1 MHVRRLLFAV
11 AAVSAGLVSFP
22 LHSAPTA
29 EAPLP
34 DKVDFNR
41 DVRPIFAETC
51 YQCHGPDKGHRK
63 AGLRLDTREGIF
75 GKDGG
80 VVAGKP
86 AESELYLRLVTNDAD
101 ERMPQAESNK
111 TLTPRQIAL
120 VKKWIEQGAEYKGH
134 WAYAKPVRPEPP
146 AAVEPGFVRNPVDRF
161 VLAKLKEVGLNHAP
175 EADRVT
181 LIRRLSFDLTG
192 LPPTRAEVEAFVADR
207 SPDAYEKVVDRLL
220 ASPHYGERMAMY
232 WLDLVRF
239 ADTIGYHSDNPMN
252 VAPYRDYVIR
262 SFNENRHFDRFTVE
276 QLAGD
281 LLPDA
286 TQEQRIASAYNRLL
300 QTTEEGGAQPKE
312 YEAKYAADRVRNV
325 SAVWLGS
332 TMGCCQCHDHKFDP
346 FTLRDF
352 YSLAAFFA
360 DVKEAAVGRREAG
373 MPVPNTAQA
382 AELKRLDAE
391 LVAARA
397 ALQISSPELA
407 AAQAAWEREQASPHS
422 TVAWSVMHP
431 TKVSA
436 TRGAILTTQP
446 DDTVKAS
453 GTTPDK
459 GAYTVTAR
467 PALKGVSAVRLEV
480 FSGKDLPASGPGLA
494 SNGNFVL
501 TQFKVRAAGKLVKLA
516 RANADFSQDGHP
528 VASAIDGK
536 GGTGWAILPQ
546 VGKPHVVVFELE
558 QPLADPDPEL
568 TVTLEFHSAF
578 AQHAIGNFRLAVT
591 ASANPAGPLALPD
604 EVKSALA
611 AAADKRTKEQKK
623 ALDSYYRTVAP
634 LLAPERAKVAEL
646 EKRHAELTNAIPK
659 CLVTVTGPPRT
670 VRVLARGNWLDDSG
684 EVVAPAV
691 PQSLGKLTS
700 KDRLTRLD
708 LARWIASADNPLTA
722 CVLVNRLWKLYFG
735 QGLSKTLED
744 VGSQGEWPT
753 HPELLDWLA
762 GEFVARDWDVKA
774 VVRLLVT
781 SGTYRQSSQP
791 TDRQKEVDP
800 YNRYLARQSRFRLD
814 AEVVRDNAL
823 AVSGLLN
830 PQVGGASVFPYQPA
844 GYWAALNF
852 PTREWHNDN
861 GDKLYRRGMYTHWQ
875 RSFPQPS
882 LLAFDAPSREECTV
896 DRPRSNIPQQA
907 LVLLNDPT
915 YVEAARVF
923 AERTLKEGGAS
934 PDARIVWAFT
944 EVVSRAPTADE
955 ARVLAEL
962 YGKHKAQYA
971 ADRESAVKLV
981 HTGAHPLLPQDDP
994 VELAAWTSVARVLLN
1009 LHETVTRP

>member
-1 MHVRRLLFAV
+1 MHVRRLLFAL
-11 AAVSAGLVSFP
+11 AAVWAGLAALASRG
-22 LHSAPTA
+22 APPA

-34 DKVDFNR
+34 DRVDFNR
-41 DVRPIFAETC
+41 DVRPIFSEAC
-51 YQCHGPDKGHRK
+51 YQCHGPDKNHRK

-75 GKDGG
+75 GKRGG
-80 VVAGKP
+80 VVPGKP
-86 AESELYLRLVTNDAD
+86 AESEVYLRLVAAD
-101 ERMPQAESNK
+101 PAERMPQAESDK
-111 TLTPRQIAL
+111 KLTPRQVAL
-120 VKKWIEQGAEYKGH
+120 VKKWIEQGAEYRGH
-134 WAYAKPVRPEPP
+134 WAYEKPVRPAVPP
-146 AAVEPGFVRNPVDRF
+146 VAEKTFVRNPVDHF
-161 VLAKLKEVGLNHAP
+161 VLAKLREVGLGHAP

-192 LPPTRAEVEAFVADR
+192 LPPTRAEVSDFLADQ

-262 SFNENRHFDRFTVE
+262 SFNDNLHFDRFTVE

-286 TQEQRIASAYNRLL
+286 TREQKIASAYNRLL
-300 QTTEEGGAQPKE
+300 QTTEEGGSQPKE

-325 SAVWLGS
+325 SSVWLGS

-346 FTLRDF
+346 FGMRDF
-352 YSLAAFFA
+352 YALAAFFA
-360 DVKEAAVGRREAG
+360 DVREAAVGRREPG
-373 MPVPNTAQA
+373 MLVPSEEQA
-382 AELKRLDAE
+382 LELKWLDAE

-397 ALQISSPELA
+397 ALQIASPELA
-407 AAQAAWEREQASPHS
+407 DAQAAWEREQSAPSA
-422 TVAWSVMHP
+422 VAWTVLQPAKAFASG
-431 TKVSA
+431 
-436 TRGAILTTQP
+436 GAILTSRP
-446 DDTVKAS
+446 DGVVKAS
-453 GTTPDK
+453 GVAPDR
-459 GAYTVTAR
+459 GSYTVVA
-467 PALKGVSAVRLEV
+467 PAGLKGVSAVRLEV
-480 FSGKDLPASGPGLA
+480 FAAKDLPAVGPGRA
-494 SNGNFVL
+494 ENGNFVL
-501 TQFKVRAAGKLVKLA
+501 TDFRVRVADRPVKLVRAS
-516 RANADFSQDGHP
+516 ADFSQDGYP
-528 VASAIDGK
+528 VANAIDGK
-536 GGTGWAILPQ
+536 KDTGWAVLPQ
-546 VGKPHVVVFELE
+546 TGKPHVAVFELDK
-558 QPLADPDPEL
+558 PLAGAAEL
-568 TVTLEFHSAF
+568 TVTLDHQSEFARHL
-578 AQHAIGNFRLAVT
+578 IGSFRLAVT
-591 ASANPAGPLALPD
+591 ASANPAGSLTLPD
-604 EVKSALA
+604 AVQAALA
-611 AAADKRTKEQKK
+611 VPADKRTAGQKK
-623 ALDSYYRTVAP
+623 DLDDYYRSVAP
-634 LLAPERAKVAEL
+634 LLAPARKKVAEL
-646 EKRHAELTNAIPK
+646 EKRHDDFTKAIPK
-659 CLVTVTGPPRT
+659 CLVTVAGPPRT

-691 PQSLGKLTS
+691 PQSLGKLAA
-700 KDRLTRLD
+700 RGRPTRLD

-722 CVLVNRLWKLYFG
+722 RVFVNRLWKLFFG

-774 VVRLLVT
+774 TVRLLVT
-781 SGTYRQSSQP
+781 SGTYRQSSRP
-791 TDRQKEVDP
+791 TARQKEVDP

-814 AEVVRDNAL
+814 AEEVRDNAL

-830 PQVGGASVFPYQPA
+830 PKVGGPSVFPYQPP

-852 PTREWHNDN
+852 PPREWHNDS

-923 AERTLKEGGAS
+923 AERTLKEGGTS
-934 PDARIVWAFT
+934 PDARIAWAFT
-944 EVVSRAPTADE
+944 EVVSRPPTADE
-955 ARVLAEL
+955 ARILSDL
-962 YGKHKAQYA
+962 YAKHKAQYA
-971 ADRESAVKLV
+971 TDHESAVKLV
-981 HTGAHPLLPQDDP
+981 HTGARPLLPGDDP